1 MDKGIFIGVEYE
13 AATRTN
19 LSFTMFRQVTSVR
32 INVSCAF
39 TRLMVYECS
48 RTCFSI
54 TSCST
59 I

>member
-32 INVSCAF
+32 TQGICAF
-39 TRLMVYECS
+39 VKLILWLCS
-48 RTCFSI
+48 HTYSF
-54 TSCST
+54 TTFCST
-59 I
+59 T